1 MRLQSIDNGRVI
13 IMPKQE
19 RESTNDDMTRAAEFM
34 IEIMKRDGVAV
45 SSVKDGFVLM
55 FRRNKLQ
62 EILDQNK
69 GKEEL
74 VIFVQTPDAARPRN

>member
-1 MRLQSIDNGRVI
+1 
-13 IMPKQE
+13 MPKQE